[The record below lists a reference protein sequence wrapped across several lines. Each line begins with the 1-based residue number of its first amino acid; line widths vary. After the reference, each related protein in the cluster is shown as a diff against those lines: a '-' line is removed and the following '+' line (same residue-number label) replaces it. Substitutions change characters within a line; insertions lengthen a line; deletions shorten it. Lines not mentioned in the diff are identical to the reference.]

1 MATIIRQA
9 YIDKIEKYLGKE
21 TIIVLVGQRRVGKSY
36 MMKTVRDQKASN
48 PDNNIIYIDKEKRE
62 FDSIRNYQ
70 DLNQY
75 IDEHFV
81 ASKHNYILIDE
92 IQDITEFERSIRSFR
107 TEPNTDIIIT
117 GSNAKML
124 SNELSTL
131 IGGRYKEI
139 YIQSLSYKEF
149 LVFHQLP
156 DNDDSLAKY
165 IQYGGLP
172 GLAKIGLE
180 EDDAREYQM
189 DIFHTVL
196 LKNVIMRNRIRNVP
210 FLENLVR
217 FLADNTGK
225 LISANSIA
233 KYMKSQG
240 ESITSTVI
248 INYIS
253 FLCEAYILH
262 KVNRFDIHGKRIFE
276 TNDKFYFEDNGIRNA
291 LAGGTREG
299 DIEKVIENIIYQH
312 LIRLGYQVY
321 VGQLQAGEIDF
332 VCTKPDGQ
340 RIYVQASYIIADMA
354 TREREFGNLR
364 AINDNYPKYVISMT
378 PLLTRNDDN
387 GITHL
392 HLRKFLKEG
401 LSGTRCKSTKFQTDM
416 QIILRKRPSLPLL
429 KQIKKKR
436 AYLVRANTETFANFA
451 NEK

>member
-1 MATIIRQA
+1 MATIIRQS

-21 TIIVLVGQRRVGKSY
+21 TIIVLVGQRRVGKSC
-36 MMKTVRDQKASN
+36 MMKMIRDRKKA
-48 PDNNIIYIDKEKRE
+48 DACNNIIFIDKEKRE
-62 FDSIRNYQ
+62 FDNIQTYQ
-70 DLNQY
+70 DLNDY
-75 IDEHFV
+75 IGEHFL
-81 ASKHNYILIDE
+81 SDKHNYILIDE
-92 IQDITEFERSIRSFR
+92 IQDIKEFERSIRSYR
-107 TEPNTDIIIT
+107 TESNTDIIIT
-117 GSNAKML
+117 GSNARML

-139 YIQSLSYKEF
+139 YIQSLSYNEF
-149 LVFHQLP
+149 LEFHQLS
-156 DNDDSLAKY
+156 DNDEALALY
-165 IQYGGLP
+165 ILYGGLP

-189 DIFHTVL
+189 DIYHTVL
-196 LKNVIMRNRIRNVP
+196 LKDVIMRNQIRNVP

-240 ESITSTVI
+240 ESITSTAI

-262 KVNRFDIHGKRIFE
+262 KVNRYDIHGKRIFE

-291 LAGGTREG
+291 IAGGTREG
-299 DIEKVIENIIYQH
+299 DIEKVIENIIYQN

-332 VCTKPDGQ
+332 VCTKPGGE
-340 RIYVQASYIIADMA
+340 RIYVQASYIIADDA

-364 AINDNYPKYVISMT
+364 AIKDNYPKYVISMT
-378 PLLTRNDDN
+378 PLLTKNDND

-392 HLRKFLKEG
+392 HLRKFLTEG
-401 LSGTRCKSTKFQTDM
+401 
-416 QIILRKRPSLPLL
+416 I
-429 KQIKKKR
+429 
-436 AYLVRANTETFANFA
+436 
-451 NEK
+451 

>member
-48 PDNNIIYIDKEKRE
+48 PVNNIIYIDKEKRE

-139 YIQSLSYKEF
+139 YIQSLSYEEF

-196 LKNVIMRNRIRNVP
+196 LKDVIMRNRIRNVP

-276 TNDKFYFEDNGIRNA
+276 TNNKFYFEDNGIRNA

-401 LSGTRCKSTKFQTDM
+401 F
-416 QIILRKRPSLPLL
+416 
-429 KQIKKKR
+429 
-436 AYLVRANTETFANFA
+436 
-451 NEK
+451 

>member
-1 MATIIRQA
+1 MQKISFINDKNMATIIRQS

-21 TIIVLVGQRRVGKSY
+21 IIIVLVGQRRVGKSC
-36 MMKTVRDQKASN
+36 MMKMIRDRKKA
-48 PDNNIIYIDKEKRE
+48 DDCNNIIFIDKEKRE
-62 FDSIRNYQ
+62 FDSIQTYL
-70 DLNQY
+70 DLNDY
-75 IDEHFV
+75 IGEHFL
-81 ASKHNYILIDE
+81 SDKHNYILIDE
-92 IQDITEFERSIRSFR
+92 IQDIREFERSIRSYR

-117 GSNAKML
+117 GSNARML

-139 YIQSLSYKEF
+139 HIQSLSYNEF
-149 LVFHQLP
+149 LEFHQLS
-156 DNDDSLAKY
+156 DNDEALALY
-165 IQYGGLP
+165 ILYGGLP

-189 DIFHTVL
+189 DIYHTVL
-196 LKNVIMRNRIRNVP
+196 LKDVIMRNQIRNVP

-225 LISANSIA
+225 LISANSIS

-240 ESITSTVI
+240 ESIASAAI

-262 KVNRFDIHGKRIFE
+262 KVNRYDIHGKRIFE

-291 LAGGTREG
+291 IAGGTREG
-299 DIEKVIENIIYQH
+299 DIEKVIENIIYQN

-332 VCTKPDGQ
+332 VCTKPGGE
-340 RIYVQASYIIADMA
+340 RIYVQASYIIADDA

-364 AINDNYPKYVISMT
+364 SIKDNYPKYVISMT
-378 PLLTRNDDN
+378 PLLTQNDND

-392 HLRKFLKEG
+392 HLRKFLTEG
-401 LSGTRCKSTKFQTDM
+401 
-416 QIILRKRPSLPLL
+416 I
-429 KQIKKKR
+429 
-436 AYLVRANTETFANFA
+436 
-451 NEK
+451 

>member
-131 IGGRYKEI
+131 IGGRYKET
-139 YIQSLSYKEF
+139 YIQSLSYEEF

-189 DIFHTVL
+189 DIFHMVL
-196 LKNVIMRNRIRNVP
+196 LKDVIMRNRIRNVP

-401 LSGTRCKSTKFQTDM
+401 L
-416 QIILRKRPSLPLL
+416 
-429 KQIKKKR
+429 
-436 AYLVRANTETFANFA
+436 
-451 NEK
+451 

>member
-1 MATIIRQA
+1 MGTIRRQT

-21 TIIVLVGQRRVGKSY
+21 TIIVLVGQRRVGKSCILK
-36 MMKTVRDQKASN
+36 MIRDDKKS
-48 PDNNIIYIDKEKRE
+48 DSCNNVIYIDKEKWQY
-62 FDSIRNYQ
+62 DTIQTYQ
-70 DLNQY
+70 DLNEY
-75 IDEHFV
+75 IEKHWDKD
-81 ASKHNYILIDE
+81 KHNYILIDE
-92 IQDITEFERSIRSFR
+92 VQDIREFERSVRSFR
-107 TEPNTDIIIT
+107 TEPNTDIVIT

-139 YIQSLSYKEF
+139 YIQSLSYNEF
-149 LVFHQLP
+149 LEFHNLP
-156 DNDDSLAKY
+156 DNDESLSLY
-165 IQYGGLP
+165 IQYGGMP

-180 EDDAREYQM
+180 EDDAREYQT
-189 DIFHTVL
+189 DIYHTVL
-196 LKNVIMRNRIRNVP
+196 LKDVIMRNQIRNVP

-217 FLADNTGK
+217 FLADNIGK

-240 ESITSTVI
+240 ESITSTLV

-262 KVNRFDIHGKRIFE
+262 KVNRYDIHGKRIFE
-276 TNDKFYFEDNGIRNA
+276 NNDKFYFEDNGVRNA
-291 LAGGTREG
+291 IAGGTREG

-332 VCTKPDGQ
+332 VCTKPEGQ
-340 RIYVQASYIIADMA
+340 RVYVQASYIIAEQA

-364 AINDNYPKYVISMT
+364 SIKDNYPKYVISMT
-378 PLLTRNDDN
+378 PLLAKNDDD
-387 GITHL
+387 GITHI

-401 LSGTRCKSTKFQTDM
+401 L
-416 QIILRKRPSLPLL
+416 
-429 KQIKKKR
+429 
-436 AYLVRANTETFANFA
+436 
-451 NEK
+451 

>member
-1 MATIIRQA
+1 MATIRRQS

-401 LSGTRCKSTKFQTDM
+401 L
-416 QIILRKRPSLPLL
+416 
-429 KQIKKKR
+429 
-436 AYLVRANTETFANFA
+436 
-451 NEK
+451 

>member
-1 MATIIRQA
+1 MTTIIRQA

-139 YIQSLSYKEF
+139 YIQSLSYEEF

-196 LKNVIMRNRIRNVP
+196 LKNVIMRNQIRNVP

-364 AINDNYPKYVISMT
+364 AIKDNYPKYVISMT

-387 GITHL
+387 GIKHL

-401 LSGTRCKSTKFQTDM
+401 L
-416 QIILRKRPSLPLL
+416 
-429 KQIKKKR
+429 
-436 AYLVRANTETFANFA
+436 
-451 NEK
+451 

>member
-1 MATIIRQA
+1 MATIIRQS
-9 YIDKIEKYLGKE
+9 YIDKIERYLGKE
-21 TIIVLVGQRRVGKSY
+21 TIIVLVGQRRVGKSC
-36 MMKTVRDQKASN
+36 MMKMIRDRKKADDS
-48 PDNNIIYIDKEKRE
+48 NNIIFIDKEKRE
-62 FDSIRNYQ
+62 FDNIQTYQ
-70 DLNQY
+70 DLNDY
-75 IDEHFV
+75 IGEHFQ
-81 ASKHNYILIDE
+81 SDKHNYILIDE
-92 IQDITEFERSIRSFR
+92 IQDIKEFERSIRSYR

-117 GSNAKML
+117 GSNARML

-139 YIQSLSYKEF
+139 YIQSLSYNEF
-149 LVFHQLP
+149 LEFHQLS
-156 DNDDSLAKY
+156 DNDETLALY

-189 DIFHTVL
+189 DIYHTVL
-196 LKNVIMRNRIRNVP
+196 LKDVIMRNQIRNVP

-225 LISANSIA
+225 LISANSIS

-240 ESITSTVI
+240 ESIASAAIT
-248 INYIS
+248 NYIS

-262 KVNRFDIHGKRIFE
+262 KVNRYDIHGKRIFE

-291 LAGGTREG
+291 IAGGTREG
-299 DIEKVIENIIYQH
+299 DIEKVIENIIYQN

-332 VCTKPDGQ
+332 VCTKPGGE
-340 RIYVQASYIIADMA
+340 RIYVQASYIIADDA

-364 AINDNYPKYVISMT
+364 AIKDNYPKYVISMT
-378 PLLTRNDDN
+378 PLLTKNDND

-392 HLRKFLKEG
+392 HLRKFLTEG
-401 LSGTRCKSTKFQTDM
+401 
-416 QIILRKRPSLPLL
+416 I
-429 KQIKKKR
+429 
-436 AYLVRANTETFANFA
+436 
-451 NEK
+451 

>member
-139 YIQSLSYKEF
+139 YIQSLSYEEF

-196 LKNVIMRNRIRNVP
+196 LKDVIMRNQIRNVP

-233 KYMKSQG
+233 KYMKAQG

-299 DIEKVIENIIYQH
+299 DIEKGIENIIYQH

-340 RIYVQASYIIADMA
+340 RIYVQASYIVADMA
-354 TREREFGNLR
+354 TREREFGNLK

-392 HLRKFLKEG
+392 HLRKFLREG
-401 LSGTRCKSTKFQTDM
+401 F
-416 QIILRKRPSLPLL
+416 
-429 KQIKKKR
+429 
-436 AYLVRANTETFANFA
+436 
-451 NEK
+451 

>member
-1 MATIIRQA
+1 MVTIIRQA

-139 YIQSLSYKEF
+139 YIQSLSYEEF

-196 LKNVIMRNRIRNVP
+196 LKNVIMRNQIRNVP

-299 DIEKVIENIIYQH
+299 DIEKGIENIIYQH

-392 HLRKFLKEG
+392 HLRKFLKEE
-401 LSGTRCKSTKFQTDM
+401 F
-416 QIILRKRPSLPLL
+416 
-429 KQIKKKR
+429 
-436 AYLVRANTETFANFA
+436 
-451 NEK
+451 

>member
-9 YIDKIEKYLGKE
+9 YIDKIEKNLGKE

-139 YIQSLSYKEF
+139 YIQSLSYEEF
-149 LVFHQLP
+149 LVFHQQP

-196 LKNVIMRNRIRNVP
+196 LKDVIMRNQIRNVP

-253 FLCEAYILH
+253 FLCEAYFLH

-387 GITHL
+387 GIIHL

-401 LSGTRCKSTKFQTDM
+401 F
-416 QIILRKRPSLPLL
+416 
-429 KQIKKKR
+429 
-436 AYLVRANTETFANFA
+436 
-451 NEK
+451 